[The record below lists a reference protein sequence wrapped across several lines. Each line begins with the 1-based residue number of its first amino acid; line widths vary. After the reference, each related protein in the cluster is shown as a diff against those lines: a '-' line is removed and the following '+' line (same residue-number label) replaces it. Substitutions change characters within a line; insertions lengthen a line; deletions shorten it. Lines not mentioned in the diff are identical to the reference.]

1 MSAEGAPR
9 GPPVGRGWSSDAMAA
24 LLCPGCF
31 PRALRDSVLRHSST
45 LALRMAA
52 LSTHIRE
59 GWTALQ
65 RQGTGLEGSTL
76 AAVGLGRL
84 RGPAHSS
91 LANGKACWRARPSQA
106 APGAGAGHSGSC
118 SAHTTPVVSCAES
131 GREARKL
138 EGRKVYLLP
147 CRRKEMRGS
156 RSDWGREGNTN
167 REVFLFN

>member
-1 MSAEGAPR
+1 MPWPHFSALGASPE
-9 GPPVGRGWSSDAMAA
+9 PCETPS
-24 LLCPGCF
+24 
-31 PRALRDSVLRHSST
+31 RHSST

-52 LSTHIRE
+52 PSTHTRE

-91 LANGKACWRARPSQA
+91 FANGKACWRARPSQA

-118 SAHTTPVVSCAES
+118 SAHTTPVVSY
-131 GREARKL
+131 REQERGKEAGGKKSVSVAVQEKN
-138 EGRKVYLLP
+138 EGKQ
-147 CRRKEMRGS
+147 E
-156 RSDWGREGNTN
+156 
-167 REVFLFN
+167 